1 MRKNHVINEMLKV
14 RNDYEKLFLEIE
26 GPDSEA
32 VIEWPKPSS
41 TVLCYPR
48 FVSKKRNGKSSHHHQ
63 KTSVNEPPKNGIAEL
78 KKVTNSPTKENTKP
92 TRIEKHFSQP
102 PPCAISN
109 EIAVFGGTSKRFE
122 NSEKAKFECDLD
134 DEKIKFLQLDNLKS
148 MEKND
153 LLSVRESVSLELL
166 WIQQAIQSRVQVFN
180 NYKF

>member
-1 MRKNHVINEMLKV
+1 MLKV
-14 RNDYEKLFLEIE
+14 RNDYEKLFFEIE

-41 TVLCYPR
+41 TLLCYPR
-48 FVSKKRNGKSSHHHQ
+48 FVSKKRSGNHQ
-63 KTSVNEPPKNGIAEL
+63 KTSGNEPNNGIAEL

-92 TRIEKHFSQP
+92 ARIEKHFSP
-102 PPCAISN
+102 PPCTISN
-109 EIAVFGGTSKRFE
+109 EIAVFGGRTTKRFE

-166 WIQQAIQSRVQVFN
+166 WIQQAIQSRVQV
-180 NYKF
+180 YLI

>member
-1 MRKNHVINEMLKV
+1 M
-14 RNDYEKLFLEIE
+14 
-26 GPDSEA
+26 
-32 VIEWPKPSS
+32 
-41 TVLCYPR
+41 
-48 FVSKKRNGKSSHHHQ
+48 
-63 KTSVNEPPKNGIAEL
+63 
-78 KKVTNSPTKENTKP
+78 
-92 TRIEKHFSQP
+92 
-102 PPCAISN
+102 
-109 EIAVFGGTSKRFE
+109 FGGTTKRFE